1 MVETFLGAVDN
12 QEFINQAGVV
22 VGDVFQLEVVI
33 IIFLEVLDALE
44 GYLDVFRGGGP
55 ALG

>member
-22 VGDVFQLEVVI
+22 VGDVFQLEVVV

-44 GYLDVFRGGGP
+44 GYLDVFGGGGS

>member
-1 MVETFLGAVDN
+1 MVETFLGAVYD
-12 QEFINQAGVV
+12 QEFVDQAGVV
-22 VGDVFQLEVVI
+22 VGDVFQLEVVV

-44 GYLDVFRGGGP
+44 GYLDVFGGGGS